1 MAEVLETPPV
11 TQEELVEWFTLKEQL
26 SALKTKEM
34 LMRSRIY
41 KYYFK
46 DPKEGTNN
54 LPLEDGTGA
63 VLKAGRVIDRKV
75 DEGQLQAM
83 MQAQHAA
90 IEANKAGAA
99 MPMDMPV
106 LDFGKLVK
114 WKPELSIR
122 DYRALTDNE
131 RRFFEQCLIIKDG
144 SPSLEIVIPKR
155 ATT

>member
-1 MAEVLETPPV
+1 MAEVLEPLPV
-11 TQEELVEWFTLKEQL
+11 TQAELVEWFQMKEAL
-26 SALKTKEM
+26 SALKAKEM
-34 LMRSRIY
+34 LLRSRIY

-63 VLKAGRVIDRKV
+63 VIKGTRTIDRKV

-99 MPMDMPV
+99 MPLEMPV
-106 LDFGKLVK
+106 LDYAKLIK
-114 WKPELSIR
+114 WKPELAIR
-122 DYRALTDNE
+122 EYRTLTDNE
-131 RRFFEQCLIIKDG
+131 RHFFDQCLIIKDG
-144 SPSLEIVIPKR
+144 SPALEITIPKR
-155 ATT
+155 VTT